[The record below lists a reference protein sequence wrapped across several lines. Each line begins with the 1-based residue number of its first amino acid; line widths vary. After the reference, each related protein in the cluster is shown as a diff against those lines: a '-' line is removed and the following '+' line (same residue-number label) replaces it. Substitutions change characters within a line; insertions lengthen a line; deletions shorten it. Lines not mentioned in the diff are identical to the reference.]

1 LDEVDGNGEEDQL
14 VESEPPET
22 VGQLI
27 AELNKF
33 DPTDVVMAREV
44 FSSSPTRVLAVDRD
58 RRDPTIVI
66 ITYDVADD

>member
-1 LDEVDGNGEEDQL
+1 
-14 VESEPPET
+14 
-22 VGQLI
+22 
-27 AELNKF
+27 
-33 DPTDVVMAREV
+33 MAREV